1 MTKQFKFKTN
11 TVVSSNK
18 KPATATQWCKNG
30 FNDPITGPLK
40 VFTSIFF
47 IQTMGFLY
55 DNILRK
61 HIKAITG
68 KVVISVHMVVEFHGE
83 AGEIQ

>member
-1 MTKQFKFKTN
+1 M
-11 TVVSSNK
+11 VSSNK

-61 HIKAITG
+61 HIKAIKG
-68 KVVISVHMVVEFHGE
+68 KVVINVMMVVKFHDESGK
-83 AGEIQ
+83 I